1 MIRTPVALIPYL
13 FAAAFM
19 AAGFL
24 WHQGDLAGAPQSG
37 HAAIGGPFVLTDQD
51 GKTRSDRDFRSQ
63 WVLLYFGYSFC
74 PDVCPTTL
82 ARMADALDKLGPLAG
97 RVTPLFVTV
106 DPGHDTPKVL
116 KAYLASF
123 GPRFVGL
130 TGALPAI
137 TKTAHEYRVYFAKHP
152 IDGGGYAIDHSST
165 IYLIGPNGEFV
176 TYYDEDTQPDAIAAD
191 LRQRL

>member
-13 FAAAFM
+13 FAAAFV

-24 WHQGDLAGAPQSG
+24 WHQGDRYGHSQSG

-51 GKTRSDRDFRSQ
+51 SKTRSDGDFRGQ

-82 ARMADALDKLGPLAG
+82 ARMADVLDKLGIRAK
-97 RVTPLFVTV
+97 RVTPVFVTV
-106 DPGHDTPKVL
+106 DPERDTPKVL
-116 KAYLASF
+116 KAYLESF

-152 IDGGGYAIDHSST
+152 MEGGGYAVDHSST
-165 IYLIGPNGEFV
+165 IYLLGPHGEFV
-176 TYYDEDTQPDAIAAD
+176 TYYNEDAQPDAIAAD